1 MVKGS
6 RTLHL
11 MREPLITAALLSIYV
26 STRSTAK
33 ALGAI
38 QRLY

>member
-1 MVKGS
+1 MLS
-6 RTLHL
+6 

-33 ALGAI
+33 ALGTL
-38 QRLY
+38 QRLYTKPTL